1 MATVR
6 VIYHEE
12 PDGWWAESPDVDGFG
27 AAGES
32 LEEVRRLA
40 ADGISFYLEADSV
53 ELDERF
59 PTTVVS
65 SRVTGFVAGG
75 STETRNA
82 AVSRV
87 VVSEAAVPSRL
98 HASRPTAA

>member
-1 MATVR
+1 VATVQ
-6 VIYHEE
+6 VIYHDE

-40 ADGISFYLEADSV
+40 AEGIPFYLETADV

-65 SRVTGFVAGG
+65 SHVTGF
-75 STETRNA
+75 TENSDWGTHA
-82 AVSRV
+82 AAPSKVHATWPI
-87 VVSEAAVPSRL
+87 AA
-98 HASRPTAA
+98 